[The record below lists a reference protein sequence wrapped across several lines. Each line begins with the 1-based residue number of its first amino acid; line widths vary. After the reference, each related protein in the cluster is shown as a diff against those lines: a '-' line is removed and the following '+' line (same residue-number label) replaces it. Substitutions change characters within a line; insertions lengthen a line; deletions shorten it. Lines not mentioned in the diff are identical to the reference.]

1 MGVEQLRRLVEIQQR
16 IVELSKQLPVPHPGA
31 SRHYSISQPVFAHPF
46 STPPLSVRRTSAP
59 AACSADPRARWMD
72 TRLRSQSLSSTG
84 SSNSS
89 SPGVDIRLDRP
100 AVGSEFV
107 DPAFAAVVE
116 SFFLPV
122 PAFDRAIP
130 VDVRQSPTV
139 AHRLWAR
146 MLQTVFKVQPRFSA
160 ILDFIGF
167 IVGFWTSIT
176 TCCQINIELK
186 NLRERCNCFHNS
198 LLTAA

>member
-1 MGVEQLRRLVEIQQR
+1 MWLVVQNAMGVEQLRRLVEIQQR

-100 AVGSEFV
+100 T
-107 DPAFAAVVE
+107 AVVE

-130 VDVRQSPTV
+130 VDVRQSTTV
-139 AHRLWAR
+139 AHRL
-146 MLQTVFKVQPRFSA
+146 
-160 ILDFIGF
+160 
-167 IVGFWTSIT
+167 
-176 TCCQINIELK
+176 
-186 NLRERCNCFHNS
+186 
-198 LLTAA
+198 